1 MADDLVANFGVPSDL
16 LRVIGNPVDFLKI
29 QELSTIE
36 SNVLEK
42 KVKHRIVTVG
52 RHVAQK
58 RFDLAIEVLG
68 LLGNNYELLILGDG
82 PLKNE
87 NIEFAKRNNNAI
99 NINFVPFQMN
109 PFPFLSS
116 GDYYLIT
123 SEFEGLPNAALEAL
137 ALGLPVFGFNTSGGL
152 PDYINENN
160 GCLLEFGDVNGLAQ
174 AIRES
179 ELIKGGNIHNT
190 IKEQLS
196 MDQICQQYLNAF
208 LSLK

>member
-1 MADDLVANFGVPSDL
+1 
-16 LRVIGNPVDFLKI
+16 
-29 QELSTIE
+29 
-36 SNVLEK
+36 
-42 KVKHRIVTVG
+42 
-52 RHVAQK
+52 
-58 RFDLAIEVLG
+58 
-68 LLGNNYELLILGDG
+68 
-82 PLKNE
+82 
-87 NIEFAKRNNNAI
+87 
-99 NINFVPFQMN
+99 MN

-160 GCLLEFGDVNGLAQ
+160 GCLLEFGDVNGLVQ

-179 ELIKGGNIHNT
+179 ELIKGGNIQNT